1 MLKTCLWWKYL
12 LFQPICDLYS
22 SSMLQCMKQICTLK
36 MPYYCIKHQ
45 IFILQISLKSFVL
58 KHAVWKLRM
67 SREDLCSQR
76 SYLNCVLQEAWP
88 MQKYP
93 VRMTIKRSHIP
104 PGMLNF
110 TGFLQMTLPSVWTA
124 GTALEML
131 NLAEQQRSVCPT
143 KARPASLPLSRC
155 GLKHYKHQLKTAA
168 CLPYSRHF
176 ISNI

>member
-1 MLKTCLWWKYL
+1 
-12 LFQPICDLYS
+12 
-22 SSMLQCMKQICTLK
+22 
-36 MPYYCIKHQ
+36 
-45 IFILQISLKSFVL
+45 
-58 KHAVWKLRM
+58 
-67 SREDLCSQR
+67 
-76 SYLNCVLQEAWP
+76 

-168 CLPYSRHF
+168 CLPYSNALIISYLIFKKMHPSTIRNYNF
-176 ISNI
+176 IIDCDFTLYCSKVMVKTFLKCHIKTIIFLLIKL